1 MNNAVHLNRFT
12 DSAKLRHYAKRIVNA
27 GIFFF
32 IDGEY
37 HAAHKTWH
45 TIKNFAKTNSDQEIS
60 QILIQVA
67 DFWDEYTVLKD
78 RDGID
83 VICGKLYREF
93 ETDYKVCFEI
103 NDFGKKLEELT
114 AEISCKDKIRNFVIK
129 SSKDDLRNAVSYI
142 NSSPFQGLYNTCQ
155 NLINTG
161 VLTVSSS
168 DSALTILENR
178 KQEIEQIY
186 QNLLQLKL
194 RPDLSLQELPLL
206 MSEMDNY
213 RRSQEDLDSPLF
225 TSILGTYPK
234 SELFS
239 LE

>member
-78 RDGID
+78 KDGID
-83 VICGKLYREF
+83 VICGKLYR
-93 ETDYKVCFEI
+93 
-103 NDFGKKLEELT
+103 
-114 AEISCKDKIRNFVIK
+114 
-129 SSKDDLRNAVSYI
+129 
-142 NSSPFQGLYNTCQ
+142 
-155 NLINTG
+155 
-161 VLTVSSS
+161 
-168 DSALTILENR
+168 
-178 KQEIEQIY
+178 
-186 QNLLQLKL
+186 
-194 RPDLSLQELPLL
+194 
-206 MSEMDNY
+206 
-213 RRSQEDLDSPLF
+213 
-225 TSILGTYPK
+225 
-234 SELFS
+234 FS
-239 LE
+239 LD